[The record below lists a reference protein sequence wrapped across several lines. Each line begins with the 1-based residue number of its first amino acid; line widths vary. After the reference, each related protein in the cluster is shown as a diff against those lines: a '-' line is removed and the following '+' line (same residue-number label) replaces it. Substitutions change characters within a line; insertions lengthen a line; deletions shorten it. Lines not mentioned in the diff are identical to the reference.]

1 MARRDVGVSGEEF
14 LMSVL
19 KCGILGACLVSG
31 NMATGQGLQGV
42 LVAEPQVATGH
53 FTTALEVKPILSATR
68 SNWVAVREWEMQ
80 DLIYVTHIWAWRCG
94 LVQLE
99 VSVNSGPF
107 EIWPLPECHLDTSTP
122 NAILEKDGLP
132 YKTYAPNAVIEI
144 AVRVT
149 YDDLTTEMARF
160 PRSAI
165 LLP

>member
-1 MARRDVGVSGEEF
+1 
-14 LMSVL
+14 MSVFRWGVL
-19 KCGILGACLVSG
+19 SASILCGTA
-31 NMATGQGLQGV
+31 AAGQGLQGV
-42 LVAEPQVATGH
+42 LEAEPQVPLGH

-68 SNWVAVREWEMQ
+68 SSWVAVRDWESQ
-80 DLIYVTHIWAWRCG
+80 DYVYVTHIWAWRCG

-107 EIWPLPECHLDTSTP
+107 EIWPLPECHMDTSTP

-132 YKTYAPNAVIEI
+132 YRTYAPNAVIEI

-149 YDDLTTEMARF
+149 YDDLTTETARF

-165 LLP
+165 QLP

>member
-1 MARRDVGVSGEEF
+1 
-14 LMSVL
+14 MSVFRF
-19 KCGILGACLVSG
+19 GVLGAWILWGSA
-31 NMATGQGLQGV
+31 ATGQGLQDI
-42 LVAEPQVATGH
+42 LQAEPQEPTGQ

-68 SNWVAVREWEMQ
+68 SNWVAVREWELQ
-80 DLIYVTHIWAWRCG
+80 DYVYVTHIWAWRCG

-122 NAILEKDGLP
+122 NAILEQDGLP
-132 YKTYAPNAVIEI
+132 YRTYAPNAVIEI

-149 YDDLTTEMARF
+149 YDDLTTETARF